1 MKNQPDVGSAC
12 SKQRMCGSMRF
23 VITRLLVVAAIAGGA
38 RAGEG
43 LIVSPEP
50 GWPQWRGPR
59 RDGISDEKGL
69 LRSWPEGG
77 SELLWEVDG
86 LGKGWSSPIVVG
98 GRLFITGDVGD
109 DLVIFAFETSGKR
122 RAARNCGGRR
132 TARRGGD
139 HFRERGQAALIPRGE
154 STI

>member
-1 MKNQPDVGSAC
+1 
-12 SKQRMCGSMRF
+12 MRF

-109 DLVIFAFETSGKR
+109 DLVIFAFETSGKELWRTKNGKAWR
-122 RAARNCGGRR
+122 RSFPGARTSCAYSALR
-132 TARRGGD
+132 ARRSG
-139 HFRERGQAALIPRGE
+139 R
-154 STI
+154 